1 MVRLT
6 AIPEKLRATLASL
19 PCPVFENTPWKPAPP
34 LSRSRIALV
43 STAGLHGR
51 GDRPFTG
58 AADLYRAVPDDISPK
73 DLVMSHVSTNFDR
86 SGFSEDINVV
96 FPLQRLHELVEEG
109 VAGSSASE
117 HYSFMGAAA
126 PETMEAA
133 VAEIAPSMKRDGVD
147 VVLLVPV

>member
-6 AIPEKLRATLASL
+6 KVPERLRNVLSAL
-19 PCPVFENTPWKPAPP
+19 PCPEFESTPWTPP
-34 LSRSRIALV
+34 PSLARCRIALV
-43 STAGLHGR
+43 STAGLHRR
-51 GDRPFTG
+51 GDVPFPG
-58 AADLYRAVPDDISPK
+58 AGEPYRVIPDRISPE

-96 FPLQRLHELVEEG
+96 FPLERLHELVEEG
-109 VAGSSASE
+109 TVGSSASE
-117 HYSFMGAAA
+117 HYSFMGAAS